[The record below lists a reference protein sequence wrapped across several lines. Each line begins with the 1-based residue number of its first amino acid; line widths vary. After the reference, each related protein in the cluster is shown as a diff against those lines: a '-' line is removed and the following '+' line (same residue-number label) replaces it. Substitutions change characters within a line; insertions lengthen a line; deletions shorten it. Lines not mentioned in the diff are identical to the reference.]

1 MQARIR
7 LSSTFTTVALTAVVL
22 LGGTALAQSG
32 SSEIG
37 TWKLNLAKSKY
48 TQGDPPKSSTTQIT
62 AAGAGV
68 KIVTDAV
75 SADGTVRHSESSSN
89 YDGKDSPIV
98 GNSQNGDVVAR
109 TRVNATTI
117 RSVLKNGGKVTVT
130 SISVISEDGKTL
142 TNTAT
147 GTNALGKA
155 VNSVQVYDKQ

>member
-7 LSSTFTTVALTAVVL
+7 QSSTFTAVALTAVVL

-37 TWKLNLAKSKY
+37 TWKLNVAKSKY
-48 TQGDPPKSSTTQIT
+48 IQGDPPKSSTTKIT

-117 RSVLKNGGKVTVT
+117 RSVFKNGGKVTVT
-130 SISVISEDGKTL
+130 SISVISEDGKTR
-142 TNTAT
+142 TTTAT

-155 VNSVQVYDKQ
+155 VNSVQVYEKQ